1 MKPSQK
7 QLGVSLIEILVAIL
21 ILSFGL
27 LGVAG
32 LMTTGMKNTQSSQYR
47 TQASFLAYDI
57 AERMRTNRQAALN
70 GDYAATSP
78 GGIAGTDKTEW
89 QAAVATLPAGTGTVA
104 MTSTTFFTI
113 TIQWDDSKATGG
125 GTADQFLFRG
135 EL

>member
-47 TQASFLAYDI
+47 TQASFLAYDM

-70 GDYAATSP
+70 GDYAATNPS
-78 GGIAGTDKTEW
+78 GIAGDDIDEW
-89 QAAVATLPAGTGTVA
+89 QTAVATLPAGAGFVA
-104 MTSTTFFTI
+104 MSNTTFFTI